1 VLPPWDGKVVP
12 AAQAA
17 GLLAVVGKLPARLL
31 DTALVR
37 RVEAILEFLCKRG
50 SAHEL
55 DDQMRALA
63 DNDTV
68 ALEQSYSLIR
78 FITWAIPILGFLGTV
93 LGITGAIANV
103 SPEQLEND
111 LNSVTSGLALAFDAT
126 ALALG
131 LTMLTM
137 FCTFL
142 VDRVEQGLLENVDRF
157 AERQLAHR
165 FERSG
170 AEAAPFI
177 AALSQQ
183 SEVLLSSSEKLV
195 RSQAEL
201 WHNTLVDANQ
211 RRADAE
217 GRNQKLVSAAL
228 ESALDKTLHTHAERL
243 ADMDK
248 QARARGTEL
257 AQLLAELAGA
267 VRDTGREQQQALAQ
281 VAGAIGVQATALGKL
296 QEEEKNLLYLQELLN
311 QNLAA
316 LGRAGDFEQAVH
328 SLTAA
333 IHLLTARPAV
343 VLPSGTASRLQP
355 RTGAAA

>member
-1 VLPPWDGKVVP
+1 MVRPS
-12 AAQAA
+12 ARAEASN
-17 GLLAVVGKLPARLL
+17 LLALVGKLPARLL
-31 DTALVR
+31 DTCLVR

-50 SAHEL
+50 SANEL
-55 DDQMRALA
+55 DDQMRALT

-103 SPEQLEND
+103 SPEQLEHD

-165 FERSG
+165 FERNG

-183 SEVLLSSSEKLV
+183 SEVLLRGTEKLV

-201 WHNTLVDANQ
+201 WHGTLVDADQ
-211 RRADAE
+211 RRTAAE
-217 GRNQKLVSAAL
+217 DRNQKLVSAAL
-228 ESALDKTLHTHAERL
+228 ESALENTLRTHAERL

-248 QARARGTEL
+248 QARARNTEF
-257 AQLLAELAGA
+257 AQLLTELSAA
-267 VRDTGREQQQALAQ
+267 VRDAGREQQQALAQ
-281 VAGAIGVQATALGKL
+281 VAGAIGVQAATLGKL
-296 QEEEKNLLYLQELLN
+296 QEDEKHLLYLQELLN
-311 QNLAA
+311 QNLAT

-328 SLTAA
+328 ALTAA
-333 IHLLTARPAV
+333 IHLLTARPPV

-355 RTGAAA
+355 RMGAAA